1 MNIKTNWKQWIT
13 AGVVAG
19 AMLLGAV
26 LMAPQATFAQTD
38 DSTGDDTTT
47 QTAPWG
53 RGGMKFGMG
62 DFGSGAMHGEYQSYL
77 AEALGI
83 TVEEL
88 QAAQLKAQDA
98 MTAQA
103 VEDGTLTQEQADLMQ
118 ARRAFMQFYADQTEQ
133 QSVEDALSA
142 AVEAGAITQEQAD
155 LLLEQQSQM
164 GRRGMFGGMFD
175 GGMPRDRMFGG
186 DSHHR
191 GMMPGMDGQM
201 PGRGNRM
208 MPGNQAP
215 AAPTET
221 PEANS

>member
-1 MNIKTNWKQWIT
+1 
-13 AGVVAG
+13 VR
-19 AMLLGAV
+19 LCS
-26 LMAPQATFAQTD
+26 
-38 DSTGDDTTT
+38 STPTR
-47 QTAPWG
+47 P
-53 RGGMKFGMG
+53 
-62 DFGSGAMHGEYQSYL
+62 
-77 AEALGI
+77 
-83 TVEEL
+83 
-88 QAAQLKAQDA
+88 
-98 MTAQA
+98 
-103 VEDGTLTQEQADLMQ
+103 
-118 ARRAFMQFYADQTEQ
+118 Q

-208 MPGNQAP
+208 MPGYQAP
-215 AAPTET
+215 AAPTAT